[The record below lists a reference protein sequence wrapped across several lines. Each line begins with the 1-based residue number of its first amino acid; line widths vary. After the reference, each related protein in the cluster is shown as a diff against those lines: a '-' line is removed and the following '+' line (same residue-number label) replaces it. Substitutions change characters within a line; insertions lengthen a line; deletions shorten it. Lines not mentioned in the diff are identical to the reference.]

1 LADGEASEGEEMN
14 RIRNVGV
21 GARLGAAFGFVT
33 MLLVAVVFTGIS
45 GIETQRD
52 ALRDTSNS
60 QSIRREVLMLNFHAA
75 NFNGLQN
82 SYALEV
88 VDGAGDILPE
98 DSPSRPAFVQ
108 AVADFREQV
117 AKVAGLVKPDER
129 PQVVELAT
137 DIDEY
142 AAIDDRVV
150 SLFSDGTPEG
160 RSEATGLVVT
170 ESNDLFYHLAGEVE
184 VLADS
189 VIADAARSQAEAN
202 DAADRV
208 RSLMLGAGAMSV
220 LAAIGLAVAITL
232 SLTRP
237 LRRVKDVLGSVAEG
251 DLSSRVTST
260 SGDEVGQMG
269 VALNHT
275 LDRMGGTIETIIA
288 SALTLSSASEELS
301 VVSQDM
307 SGTAEETAA
316 QAASVSAA
324 AEQVSTNLLAVSAG
338 AEELGAS
345 ILEIAR
351 NTTDAA
357 GVAAQAVSAAF
368 STNETVLKLGTSASE
383 IGEVIRVITSIA
395 EQTNL
400 LALNATIEA
409 ARAGEGGKG
418 FAVVANEVKDLARK
432 TARSSEEIGR
442 KIETIQA
449 DTRHAVAA
457 IAQITAIIGEIN
469 DIQTVVAAA
478 VEEQAVTTSEMS
490 TSVTEAAAGSSD
502 IARNI
507 IGVADA
513 ASATTAGAANTHGS
527 AEELARLANELLAV
541 VGHFVV
547 SPTTS
552 AATPAPTHA
561 AAAFDD
567 HSSNGGSGPFVGNGA
582 FRRDRPWD
590 GPGAGS
596 GREASGRQAALA
608 AAAHR
613 RP

>member
-1 LADGEASEGEEMN
+1 M
-14 RIRNVGV
+14 
-21 GARLGAAFGFVT
+21 
-33 MLLVAVVFTGIS
+33 
-45 GIETQRD
+45 
-52 ALRDTSNS
+52 
-60 QSIRREVLMLNFHAA
+60 
-75 NFNGLQN
+75 
-82 SYALEV
+82 
-88 VDGAGDILPE
+88 
-98 DSPSRPAFVQ
+98 
-108 AVADFREQV
+108 
-117 AKVAGLVKPDER
+117 
-129 PQVVELAT
+129 
-137 DIDEY
+137 
-142 AAIDDRVV
+142 
-150 SLFSDGTPEG
+150 
-160 RSEATGLVVT
+160 
-170 ESNDLFYHLAGEVE
+170 
-184 VLADS
+184 
-189 VIADAARSQAEAN
+189 
-202 DAADRV
+202 
-208 RSLMLGAGAMSV
+208 
-220 LAAIGLAVAITL
+220 
-232 SLTRP
+232 
-237 LRRVKDVLGSVAEG
+237 KDVLGTVAGG
-251 DLSSRVTST
+251 DLTSRVAST

-269 VALNHT
+269 EALNDT
-275 LDRMGGTIETIIA
+275 LDRMGGTIETIVA
-288 SALTLSSASEELS
+288 GALTLSSASEELS

-357 GVAAQAVSAAF
+357 AVASQAVSVAY

-432 TARSSEEIGR
+432 TARSSEEIGH
-442 KIETIQA
+442 KIESIQA
-449 DTRHAVAA
+449 DTQHAVAA

-478 VEEQAVTTSEMS
+478 VEQQAVTTSQMG
-490 TSVTEAAAGSSD
+490 TSVSEAAGGSTD

-507 IGVADA
+507 IGVAEA
-513 ASATTAGAANTHGS
+513 ASTTTAGAANTHSS
-527 AEELARLANELLAV
+527 AEELARLANELLSV
-541 VGHFVV
+541 VGQFIV

-552 AATPAPTHA
+552 TTASAATRTPS
-561 AAAFDD
+561 AFDG
-567 HSSNGGSGPFVGNGA
+567 HSSNGGSGPTVGNGA

-590 GPGAGS
+590 ED
-596 GREASGRQAALA
+596 RTDVSGRQAALA